1 MGWNDLIGRQ
11 LGSYTIIDELGRGG
25 SSRVYRGRDDDAQR
39 DVAIK
44 VIPNDAEDR
53 VGFVRRFER
62 EVQAVA
68 QLNHPNIVAVY
79 DRGETDDLVYL
90 VMQCVSG
97 GTLRLRLGRPLPLGA
112 AAALIIQMA
121 LALHHAH
128 LHGIIHR
135 DVKPS
140 NMLLDSSNPHYL
152 LLTDFGIA
160 KLQGMRGLT
169 KTGTT
174 IGTPEYMSPEQAE
187 GKEIDPRAD
196 VYSLGCVLYE
206 ALAGRPPF
214 TGSTPVSVLYQQ
226 VHSRPAYIRGF
237 NPDAPREVVRILEQA
252 LAKRPEDRFGTAD
265 GLAQALYPFADDSL
279 PAFLPRPATGTLH
292 LPPSPPPLAVART
305 PSLQSVPLPSPE
317 TPALPDVQP
326 VSSQSQSKQW
336 DGAISAKPDS
346 DRLVRP
352 APDSGKLIEPLS
364 SDGLGGAIPSAPQR
378 GLGAEGLDA
387 IFPDDP
393 EAQNARNMYQVA
405 QRSAASG
412 KLGGRRATAGPSSA
426 SNMPGVP
433 NISGASGSPST
444 PNVPGAQGMA
454 GISNTPNFSGIPGL
468 SGSPSMPNIP
478 GMPGVQGIA
487 GRTSGP
493 LSGEGQPGQP
503 GQTSRPRGA
512 SGSQTIPLPA
522 FRLPSKKTQPLNLP
536 LTADGRLDM
545 EALMAQVEAPR
556 PPSSPLAPPPP
567 VTRYESPSGPMR
579 GQPREQTSAMPGFGD
594 SKYPAYPST
603 GTYSAGAG
611 AYDPLSRM
619 PDADGWE
626 RYGVGAEQ
634 HWQDEVPG
642 QTTGQSDTSVSAFR
656 RAYVETSELHAEDP
670 VWRPEP
676 EVRGRVSPGAM
687 RRKVPPRIGRGP
699 MIAGI
704 AVAALLLVSLVA
716 WVGLSAS
723 GVLTLARGNTHPTPI
738 VKATAT
744 STQLPT
750 ATTTHDAT
758 VTATTNPQAAL
769 DRQAAASFRA
779 VTLATYSD
787 RGCGST
793 TTHFSS
799 GQAIFVNLCA
809 SDSAASGPMS
819 VTIRQDGRV
828 LYTMVSGQ
836 YISAGSHYWYSRYG
850 LPSGTYDMV
859 VTLQIDG
866 RSATAR
872 DIQFTVG

>member
-25 SSRVYRGRDDDAQR
+25 SSRVYRGRDGDTQR

-79 DRGETDDLVYL
+79 DRGETEDLVYL
-90 VMQCVSG
+90 VMQCVTG
-97 GTLRLRLGRPLPLGA
+97 GTLRLRLGRPLSLGA

-140 NMLLDSSNPHYL
+140 NMLLDSTNPHYL

-237 NPDAPREVVRILEQA
+237 NPDVPRELVRVLEQA

-265 GLAQALYPFADDSL
+265 GLAQALYPFADESL
-279 PAFLPRPATGTLH
+279 PTFLPRPATGALH
-292 LPPSPPPLAVART
+292 LPPTPPSLPVERMSPPTPPVA
-305 PSLQSVPLPSPE
+305 LPLPQ
-317 TPALPDVQP
+317 TPPQSDALRASNQA
-326 VSSQSQSKQW
+326 QQW
-336 DGAISAKPDS
+336 DGAVGAS
-346 DRLVRP
+346 
-352 APDSGKLIEPLS
+352 PDSGVQVFRSPDSGRLMPPIS
-364 SDGLGGAIPSAPQR
+364 TDGLGEVAPPAPQR

-393 EAQNARNMYQVA
+393 EAQSVRNTYQA
-405 QRSAASG
+405 TQRSRASG
-412 KLGGRRATAGPSSA
+412 KLGSRSAPSGP
-426 SNMPGVP
+426 
-433 NISGASGSPST
+433 SGASTTRG
-444 PNVPGAQGMA
+444 VPDM
-454 GISNTPNFSGIPGL
+454 P
-468 SGSPSMPNIP
+468 GSPSMPNIP
-478 GMPGVQGIA
+478 GAPGLAGTPATPNYSGLPGLSGSPGMPVMPGMPEVQGIA
-487 GRTSGP
+487 GGTSGP
-493 LSGEGQPGQP
+493 LGGEGQPGQP
-503 GQTSRPRGA
+503 GQSSRPRGA

-522 FRLPSKKTQPLNLP
+522 FRLPAKKTQPLNLP

-545 EALMAQVEAPR
+545 EALMSQVEAPR

-567 VTRYESPSGPMR
+567 VTRYESTSGPAR
-579 GQPREQTSAMPGFGD
+579 TWQREQTPPSSGYSNSG
-594 SKYPAYPST
+594 SPAYKPGGSYGT
-603 GTYSAGAG
+603 GAH
-611 AYDPLSRM
+611 DPLSRM
-619 PDADGWE
+619 PDGGGWE
-626 RYGVGAEQ
+626 SYGMGAEQ
-634 HWQDEVPG
+634 QWQDEAPG
-642 QTTGQSDTSVSAFR
+642 QAAGRPDTSVSAFR
-656 RAYVETSELHAEDP
+656 RAYVATSELHAVEP
-670 VWRPEP
+670 VWRPQPAEQDSAP
-676 EVRGRVSPGAM
+676 RARLRRPLPRRV
-687 RRKVPPRIGRGP
+687 GRGP
-699 MIAGI
+699 LIAGI

-723 GVLTLARGNTHPTPI
+723 GVLTLARGSGHSTPI

-744 STQLPT
+744 STPVPT
-750 ATTTHDAT
+750 ATAT
-758 VTATTNPQAAL
+758 QSATATSTTNPQAAL

-779 VTLATYSD
+779 VTLATYNDGS
-787 RGCGST
+787 CGT
-793 TTHFSS
+793 NVMHFGS
-799 GQAIFVNLCA
+799 GEAIFVNLCA
-809 SDSAASGPMS
+809 SNSATSGPMN
-819 VTIRQDGRV
+819 VTIRQGGQV
-828 LYTMVSGQ
+828 LYTMVNGQ

-850 LPSGTYDMV
+850 LPSGTYDML
-859 VTLQIDG
+859 VTLQING
-866 RSATAR
+866 RNATAR

>member
-11 LGSYTIIDELGRGG
+11 LGSYTIMDELGRGG
-25 SSRVYRGRDDDAQR
+25 SSRVYRGHDSETQR

-79 DRGETDDLVYL
+79 DRGETDDLVFL
-90 VMQCVSG
+90 VMQCVTG
-97 GTLRLRLGRPLPLGA
+97 GTLRLRLGRPLSLGM
-112 AAALIIQMA
+112 AAALTIQMA

-140 NMLLDSSNPHYL
+140 NMLLDSTNPNYL

-206 ALAGRPPF
+206 ALSGRPPF

-237 NPDAPREVVRILEQA
+237 NPDVPRGLVRVLEQA

-279 PAFLPRPATGTLH
+279 PSFLPRPGTGTLQRAVAPS
-292 LPPSPPPLAVART
+292 LPAERTAPPSAPATPPL
-305 PSLQSVPLPSPE
+305 PLPAPLTLA
-317 TPALPDVQP
+317 TPAMPELAPASAASQP
-326 VSSQSQSKQW
+326 W
-336 DGAISAKPDS
+336 DGAVSATPGS
-346 DRLVRP
+346 GGLVQRS
-352 APDSGKLIEPLS
+352 PDSGKLIPPLS
-364 SDGLGGAIPSAPQR
+364 TDGLGELIPPVSER

-393 EAQNARNMYQVA
+393 ESKSARNAYQA
-405 QRSAASG
+405 THRASASG
-412 KLGGRRATAGPSSA
+412 K
-426 SNMPGVP
+426 
-433 NISGASGSPST
+433 SGSRSAPFRLTGT
-444 PNVPGAQGMA
+444 PNVSSIPSAPGSPDMPSIPGAPGMA
-454 GISNTPNFSGIPGL
+454 GTPATPSLPG
-468 SGSPSMPNIP
+468 IP

-493 LSGEGQPGQP
+493 LSGAGQPGQN
-503 GQTSRPRGA
+503 SRPRGT
-512 SGSQTIPLPA
+512 STSQTIPLPA
-522 FRLPSKKTQPLNLP
+522 FRLPAKKTQPLNLP
-536 LTADGRLDM
+536 LTDDGRLDM
-545 EALMAQVEAPR
+545 EALMSQVEAPR
-556 PPSSPLAPPPP
+556 SSSPLAPPPP
-567 VTRYESPSGPMR
+567 VSRYESPSGPVR
-579 GQPREQTSAMPGFGD
+579 KQQHEQT
-594 SKYPAYPST
+594 PAPSDHGSYNT
-603 GTYSAGAG
+603 PMYSGPAS
-611 AYDPLSRM
+611 YDPLSRM
-619 PDADGWE
+619 PDAGGWE
-626 RYGVGAEQ
+626 SYIPGGDQ
-634 HWQDEVPG
+634 QWQDDALG
-642 QTTGQSDTSVSAFR
+642 MGASRGDSSVSAFR
-656 RAYVETSELHAEDP
+656 RAYVETSVLHAVEP

-676 EVRGRVSPGAM
+676 EERTGMARGSLK
-687 RRKVPPRIGRGP
+687 RRVPPRIGRGP
-699 MIAGI
+699 MVAGI
-704 AVAALLLVSLVA
+704 AVAALLLVSLVT

-723 GVLTLARGNTHPTPI
+723 GVLTLAHGNGHPKPV

-744 STQLPT
+744 STALPTGTPTQAATAT
-750 ATTTHDAT
+750 ATTD
-758 VTATTNPQAAL
+758 PQAGL
-769 DRQAAASFRA
+769 NQQAAASFRA
-779 VTLATYSD
+779 VSLATYNDS
-787 RGCGST
+787 GCGYT
-793 TTHFSS
+793 TSHFSS
-799 GQAIFVNLCA
+799 GQAIYVNLCA

-819 VTIRQDGRV
+819 VMIRQGGQA
-828 LYTMVSGQ
+828 LYTMVYGQ
-836 YISAGSHYWYSRYG
+836 YVSPGSHYWYSRYG
-850 LPSGTYDMV
+850 VPSGTYDML
-859 VTLQIDG
+859 VTMQIDG
-866 RSATAR
+866 HTATAR